1 MMSDVLTDVGK
12 HVNQALHVHE
22 TSDTQTFSFPIG
34 LNDVALFDVMK
45 PPAFCWI
52 KHYFRWSVK
61 KVVDISFGDI
71 R

>member
-1 MMSDVLTDVGK
+1 MMSGALTDVGK

-22 TSDTQTFSFPIG
+22 TSNTQTFSFPIG

-45 PPAFCWI
+45 FPALGWI

-61 KVVDISFGDI
+61 KVVDISFCDI